1 MDATHDLCRHM
12 DGGVQ
17 ASTTDSLEY
26 LFHYQALRDTSAML
40 KVADNTPHYPVGLDF
55 LHVTAD
61 TDIGYVMVPTF
72 YTPMLPATII
82 SPSNL
87 GSRLGC
93 TSFTT
98 FASLTETNCSI
109 TLHHC
114 RRRTQ
119 DIRIPLMFVC
129 GLLYTATLHCPSIQ
143 DHQSVLPSPS
153 LHVHAVGHSHCCS
166 PCSSTSSLPI
176 NSDLAYPLQHCVR
189 LVQRM
194 ACQSDVDYASL
205 HHHVDGLSPW
215 PIADSC
221 ICDMSDSTLDP
232 LVYHLNH
239 LTHDQLCLLW
249 HQHLG
254 HLHSR

>member
-17 ASTTDSLEY
+17 ASTTDHLEY
-26 LFHYQALRDTSAML
+26 LFHYQSLRDTSATL
-40 KVADNTPHYPVGLDF
+40 KVADNTPHYPVGLGF
-55 LHVTAD
+55 LCVTAD

-72 YTPMLPATII
+72 YTPTLLATII

-98 FASLTETNCSI
+98 FASLTETDCSI

-114 RRRTQ
+114 HWHTQ
-119 DIRIPLMFVC
+119 DICIPLIFAR
-129 GLLYTATLHCPSIQ
+129 GLLYTTTLHCLSIQ
-143 DHQSVLPSPS
+143 DCQLALPSPS
-153 LHVHAVGHSHCCS
+153 LHVHAVGHFCCCS

-176 NSDLAYPLQHCVR
+176 NSDLAYPLQHCVC

-205 HHHVDGLSPW
+205 HHHVDSLSPW
-215 PIADSC
+215 PIADS
-221 ICDMSDSTLDP
+221 
-232 LVYHLNH
+232 
-239 LTHDQLCLLW
+239 
-249 HQHLG
+249 
-254 HLHSR
+254 